1 MISTLAVLKKKMVE
15 RPWLYEEEEHA
26 VLRLAEDAVK
36 FIQEE
41 ARGSPQYSGDTTS
54 LLASEWLKD
63 HE

>member
-15 RPWLYEEEEHA
+15 KPWLYEEEEHA

-36 FIQEE
+36 FIQDTADDVASTNVAAQLWLEE
-41 ARGSPQYSGDTTS
+41 
-54 LLASEWLKD
+54 